1 MKFNINV
8 VLNPQFYN
16 KIYDNIIYVLVALII
31 LLLITFLFSKLRIRL
46 GIIKRLDNDSYR
58 HLKTVPAK
66 LLLIFFI
73 LNIIIFFYQPNFS
86 RLELLRLTDKNGNI
100 SDFFSDKL
108 VKYELDA
115 TARVTNYEYYK
126 YYDIMFIIE
135 LFCCIVIFYM
145 IIMKILFDIDFV

>member
-1 MKFNINV
+1 MKFNINA
-8 VLNPQFYN
+8 VLNPEFYN
-16 KIYDNIIYVLVALII
+16 KIYDNIIYVLAVLII

-86 RLELLRLTDKNGNI
+86 RLGLLRLSDKNPNTDDFI
-100 SDFFSDKL
+100 SEKL
-108 VKYELDA
+108 VKYELNSPA
-115 TARVTNYEYYK
+115 QITNYVYYK

-135 LFCCIVIFYM
+135 VFCCIVIFYM
-145 IIMKILFDIDFV
+145 IIMKIFFDIDFV